1 MQLISA
7 LDSYKATRPSCTE
20 EVRELALKEN
30 SSQKLRYKMGKN
42 KVSIVCQN
50 LGGCPSK
57 MNVPNYL
64 GIWPP
69 SSQGSKDRIDAIPV
83 PFGWDLIL
91 FTGLVSTD
99 MQKYNVNLA
108 HRGHKRAPVPL
119 PTGGPPQPSSA
130 H

>member
-1 MQLISA
+1 
-7 LDSYKATRPSCTE
+7 
-20 EVRELALKEN
+20 
-30 SSQKLRYKMGKN
+30 MGRN

-57 MNVPNYL
+57 INIPNYL
-64 GIWPP
+64 GIQPP

-108 HRGHKRAPVPL
+108 HRGHKRVSVPL
-119 PTGGPPQPSSA
+119 PTGGPPPAQLSSLNLCRHQQLCFQTA
-130 H
+130 DPDANRPQTPCWI